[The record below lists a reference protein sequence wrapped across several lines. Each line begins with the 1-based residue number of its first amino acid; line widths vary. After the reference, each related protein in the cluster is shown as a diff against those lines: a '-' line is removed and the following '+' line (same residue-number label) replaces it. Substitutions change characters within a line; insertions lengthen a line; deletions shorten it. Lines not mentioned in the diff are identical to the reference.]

1 MNSSAVFEEGST
13 SDFTDNEDDDDDD
26 DESNTLRDTVDLV
39 DEMSGV
45 GRGGAGGSKVGGG
58 ATQPFTIQRR
68 KKVELKRVQSGGGG
82 GSNENAGEL
91 YFLWL
96 SWGLVFRWVVIFWGD
111 FGIFDCGGFLGIFF

>member
-13 SDFTDNEDDDDDD
+13 SDFTDDEDDDDD

-91 YFLWL
+91 CFLWL
-96 SWGLVFRWVVIFWGD
+96 SWWLVFRWVVIFWGILE
-111 FGIFDCGGFLGIFF
+111 FLIVEGFWGIFRI